1 MCVIS
6 HLSTT
11 ALFFCFIFTKLK
23 APPPT
28 KQKHQKNNHTCKIER
43 KSAPSENIRSAEIM
57 VLKHRE
63 SSQVWPDYRFF
74 SFFYFQLEKQNKSQ
88 QMKQTIQN

>member
-1 MCVIS
+1 MFVIS

-11 ALFFCFIFTKLK
+11 ALFFCFIFTKPK
-23 APPPT
+23 APPQAKT
-28 KQKHQKNNHTCKIER
+28 TKNNHTCKIES

-74 SFFYFQLEKQNKSQ
+74 SFFYYQLEKQKPTNEANKF
-88 QMKQTIQN
+88 KTK